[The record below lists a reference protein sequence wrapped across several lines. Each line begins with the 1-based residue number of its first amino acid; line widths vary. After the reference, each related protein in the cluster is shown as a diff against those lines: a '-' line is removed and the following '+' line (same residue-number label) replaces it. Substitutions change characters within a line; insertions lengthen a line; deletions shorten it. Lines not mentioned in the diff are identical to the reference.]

1 MGYLSNYIENY
12 RKANK
17 PSFQLF
23 NWTKFPR
30 ETFDLTNV
38 SERLI
43 MTGRLFRGIT
53 FATTDMKSVVNQQ
66 QQVRDL
72 VLSITK
78 TGV

>member
-1 MGYLSNYIENY
+1 MY
-12 RKANK
+12 NK
-17 PSFQLF
+17 TTKLLF

-30 ETFDLTNV
+30 ETYDLNNV

-43 MTGRLFRGIT
+43 MTGRLFRGVT
-53 FATTDMKSVVNQQ
+53 LATTDMKSVVNHQ

>member
-1 MGYLSNYIENY
+1 M
-12 RKANK
+12 
-17 PSFQLF
+17 LF

-43 MTGRLFRGIT
+43 MTGRLIRGIT